1 MSTIYSIVLKLSL
14 DGVNQ
19 LKNSFSITMQEIKKA
34 SIGITGI
41 VSNSAKQM
49 KELANNRIVQ
59 AVGVGAVVVSMTKVI
74 GTGIEFEDTL

>member
-19 LKNSFSITMQEIKKA
+19 LKNSFYIATQEIKK
-34 SIGITGI
+34 SLNRHTGI

-49 KELANNRIVQ
+49 KELANNSIVQ
-59 AVGVGAVVVSMTKVI
+59 TVGVGAVVASMTKAI
-74 GTGIEFEDTL
+74 GIGIEFEDTL